1 METKYSISTSCNPV
15 NILNLPNEILLR
27 IFRFVPTYD
36 LLKNLALVNNRFYE
50 LTKDNSVIESFDIE
64 NSNAKLSEA
73 GLIAYL
79 NEKKNT
85 LKRLHLLNYQKYSLS
100 FFNLLKWFENISEFG
115 IGITPDDYYY
125 ELLICALIKISEL
138 PNLKSLYIG
147 R

>member
-1 METKYSISTSCNPV
+1 METKRSSCNLG

-85 LKRLHLLNYQKYSLS
+85 LKRLHLLNHQKYSLS

-125 ELLICALIKISEL
+125 EYLICALIKISEL

>member
-1 METKYSISTSCNPV
+1 METKYSTSCNPV
-15 NILNLPNEILLR
+15 KILNLPNEILLR

-79 NEKKNT
+79 HEKNT

-100 FFNLLKWFENISEFG
+100 LFNLLKWFENISEFG

-125 ELLICALIKISEL
+125 ELLICALIKISEM

-147 R
+147 K